1 MKPFS
6 FGCLAKRTSR
16 KKDQQ
21 QKVNKP
27 QFPITWKTK
36 QKEFVTNII
45 LLTCDFQIDS
55 LVCVLI
61 R

>member
-1 MKPFS
+1 MDCNEYTFFHFTSMKPFS

-36 QKEFVTNII
+36 QK
-45 LLTCDFQIDS
+45 
-55 LVCVLI
+55 
-61 R
+61 